1 MAALA
6 IFYGIKITVTDVT
19 YIVDYKLQ
27 LTFNN
32 GISAVVDLEGE
43 LYGEIFEPLKDPALF

>member
-1 MAALA
+1 MPTLS